1 MIRIIEDKYFIL
13 TTPGS
18 AYAFRVNDAGHLEHL
33 HYGAGCGWTDETED
47 TAIAADCEA
56 MAARRAFPPGNAVSY
71 SEEFPLEIPEDF
83 CYEVSSRGKGDLR
96 DPFVSIRFAD
106 GSSTLDW
113 KFASAE
119 ISKGIK
125 AELAELP
132 SSYAE
137 EGKAD
142 TLRVTLKDAHSELW
156 LILMYCVFR
165 ELDVIT
171 RNAKLVNGCT
181 ENVRV
186 QRLMS
191 SMLDFADDGYI
202 LTSFHGAWARE
213 MDKESIPVQ
222 HTRVVN
228 STAAGASSNRS
239 NPFVMLSKADTT
251 ETAGPCYGLNL
262 VWSGNHYASA
272 EVNAYGKTR
281 FLSGMSPEDFEYL
294 LKPGEELQAP
304 EAVMAFSDKGFSGI
318 SSVMHPFVREHIVR
332 GVWKNR
338 PRPVLLNSWEAA
350 YFDINESRLL
360 KLAKSAANA
369 GIELVVLDDGWF
381 ENRKDDHRALGDWT
395 VNKKKF
401 PSGLGGLRD
410 KLQAMGLGF
419 GLWIEPE
426 MVNTDSDLYRAHPDW
441 SIDIPGRDHSEGRS
455 QRILDLC
462 RPEVVDHLLNV
473 IGAVLRDAR
482 PMYIKWDM
490 NRVFSDVFS
499 KYLTADQQG
508 EVNYRYMQGFYRLLK
523 GLTEGFPD
531 ILFEGC
537 ASGGNRFDLGVLCYC
552 PQIWA
557 SDDTDAL
564 VRARMQ
570 ENYSYGY
577 PMSTVS
583 AHVSSVPNHQT
594 LRNTPLSTR
603 YNVACFGSLGYELN
617 LADLPGAELVAIKD
631 QVAQY
636 KKWRDVLQY
645 GSFYRLES
653 GNIHKWICV
662 SQDRRRAVAMLLQ
675 EQAVPNMQQE
685 SFRAVGLDPDLHYH
699 LYSLPHNVDI
709 KQFGD
714 LVNTVA
720 PVHIK
725 QNSIAHNTI
734 ARFYKMKGEEE
745 DLTVSGAVLMNAG
758 VSLAPAYG
766 GTGFND
772 QTRCFSDYSSRLYFI
787 EAINS

>member
-381 ENRKDDHRALGDWT
+381 TGEDRAVDTAKFPHGLEAVSRIVHDAGLRFGLWYNIGT
-395 VNKKKF
+395 GYGLRRPEKKF
-401 PSGLGGLRD
+401 LCRNEDGSVKYGGGYPAFCFGSAYRQGIAAELRELAERYAVDYFKLDFSAISSPYGTLPWGCHAHDHAFHRDFSDSIGAMYGGLHFISAELKNAFPKLVTDFSFEVFGPDRPTFAALRACPVHHVSNLSGNHPEFQSPLQIRRTFGRWFPGYPAERILGGLVTLHEATAEESFLTALAGAPLIAGDLR
-410 KLQAMGLGF
+410 KLSPATRAKLADYAAQFDTAAARG
-419 GLWIEPE
+419 PE
-426 MVNTDSDLYRAHPDW
+426 MDFELLADKPDF
-441 SIDIPGRDHSEGRS
+441 DAFR
-455 QRILDLC
+455 RIGPSGHGFVC
-462 RPEVVDHLLNV
+462 
-473 IGAVLRDAR
+473 AF
-482 PMYIKWDM
+482 
-490 NRVFSDVFS
+490 NRGD
-499 KYLTADQQG
+499 
-508 EVNYRYMQGFYRLLK
+508 
-523 GLTEGFPD
+523 
-531 ILFEGC
+531 
-537 ASGGNRFDLGVLCYC
+537 
-552 PQIWA
+552 
-557 SDDTDAL
+557 
-564 VRARMQ
+564 RARRI
-570 ENYSYGY
+570 
-577 PMSTVS
+577 
-583 AHVSSVPNHQT
+583 A
-594 LRNTPLSTR
+594 
-603 YNVACFGSLGYELN
+603 
-617 LADLPGAELVAIKD
+617 GA
-631 QVAQY
+631 
-636 KKWRDVLQY
+636 
-645 GSFYRLES
+645 
-653 GNIHKWICV
+653 
-662 SQDRRRAVAMLLQ
+662 
-675 EQAVPNMQQE
+675 AVPPGKCVM
-685 SFRAVGLDPDLHYH
+685 
-699 LYSLPHNVDI
+699 
-709 KQFGD
+709 
-714 LVNTVA
+714 
-720 PVHIK
+720 
-725 QNSIAHNTI
+725 
-734 ARFYKMKGEEE
+734 
-745 DLTVSGAVLMNAG
+745 
-758 VSLAPAYG
+758 
-766 GTGFND
+766 
-772 QTRCFSDYSSRLYFI
+772 RL
-787 EAINS
+787 S